1 MISWLDQSSLVAT
14 LLHCRKALERIYI
27 LCSKAAK
34 WDGAFFHHLWPIAV
48 PRRSCLAAVTQQMD
62 DLERYLKL
70 SKIYWK
76 IGPKNIKKL
85 PNSVALPPG
94 ALPDL
99 VDSRS
104 LASASRGWFWRVRD
118 SLLGGIISRF
128 WCCWSDD
135 SLIDLQETTK
145 TCFNLPS
152 IYEMWDDTSLFVI
165 DILGLLGQT
174 YFFASKIRL
183 WLNLKNH
190 HWNPN
195 QSNPKSHF
203 TIYLHNTC
211 LYNVFLCN

>member
-34 WDGAFFHHLWPIAV
+34 WDGAFFHQLWPIAV

-135 SLIDLQETTK
+135 SLIDLQGNHENLLQSS
-145 TCFNLPS
+145 FNLWNVGRHIFVCDWYFRPFRPDLFFCFENPTLVKFEESPLKSKS
-152 IYEMWDDTSLFVI
+152 IKSQEPFHNI
-165 DILGLLGQT
+165 
-174 YFFASKIRL
+174 FAQHLSI
-183 WLNLKNH
+183 
-190 HWNPN
+190 
-195 QSNPKSHF
+195 
-203 TIYLHNTC
+203 
-211 LYNVFLCN
+211 